1 MWNIFYFP
9 FQKQLILRDFLRFS
23 VKRLTT
29 VKDPKPGR
37 KTYDLFFRK
46 LISTTAHK
54 QGNIVFLKIQILCKS
69 KKCFGFI
76 SLRKITGIHQ
86 KLFLWRLC
94 LILTGYAPGILF
106 SVEHNVCK
114 TAADLSVILRTRPGC
129 FPFVNLPV
137 WLHGSFG
144 ILHIISKLLISFCN
158 RTRQLINSEV

>member
-37 KTYDLFFRK
+37 KTYDLFFRN
-46 LISTTAHK
+46 LISTTAYK